1 MSASTFIAVGENI
14 HCTRIY
20 KVGGKFVRALDD
32 NTYVITYTVDGEERH
47 LPIPQHFVESE
58 EWAKKKVKHVA
69 VAIWQGVYG
78 DDAGKAAG
86 IDYLEHMVRV
96 QEAHGASFLDL
107 NVDEFSTD
115 VDERVQLIQWAAQ
128 VIQNISSVPLSI
140 DSSDLTILKAGLAA
154 CDPAKGKPMVNSVSL
169 ERAAAIDI
177 AAEAEA
183 VVIAGAT
190 GETSMPS
197 TIEDRLENFDRLL
210 PKLTEAG
217 FAYKDIYLDPL
228 VFPASVDV
236 QNSRRVIDSIKA
248 LREKYGPEIHFA
260 PGLSN
265 VSYGLPKRIWLN
277 LVFTYLCYEQGC
289 DGGIVDPRHINADV
303 LATIDIESEAFD
315 IAKALLMGE
324 DQYGMDYILAVRQG
338 MI

>member
-20 KVGGKFVRALDD
+20 KVGGKLVHALDD
-32 NTYVITYTVDGEERH
+32 GTYVIAYTVDGERRE
-47 LPIPQHFVESE
+47 LPIPAQFTESE
-58 EWAKKKVKHVA
+58 DWAKKKVKHVA

-78 DDAGKAAG
+78 DAAEKAAG
-86 IDYLEHMVRV
+86 IDYLEHLVRV
-96 QEAHGASFLDL
+96 QEANGAAFLDL

-115 VDERVQLIQWAAQ
+115 VDERVQLIQWAAE
-128 VIQNISSVPLSI
+128 VIQNVSSVPLSI
-140 DSSDLTILKAGLAA
+140 DSSDLTILKAGLGA

-169 ERAAAIDI
+169 ERSAAIEI
-177 AAEAEA
+177 AAEAGA

-197 TIEDRLENFDRLL
+197 TVEDRLENFDRLL

-217 FAYKDIYLDPL
+217 FAYGDMYLDPL

-265 VSYGLPKRIWLN
+265 VSYGLPKRTWLN
-277 LVFTYLCYEQGC
+277 LVFTYLCHEQGC

-303 LATIDIESEAFD
+303 LAAIDTESEAFD
-315 IAKALLMGE
+315 VAKALLMGE

>member
-1 MSASTFIAVGENI
+1 MNTTKFIAVGENI

-20 KVGGKFVRALDD
+20 KVGGKFVHALDD
-32 NTYVITYTVDGEERH
+32 DTYGITYTVDGEERH

-78 DDAGKAAG
+78 DAAGKAAG

-128 VIQNISSVPLSI
+128 VIQNVSSVPLSI
-140 DSSDLTILKAGLAA
+140 DSSDLAILKAGLAA
-154 CDPAKGKPMVNSVSL
+154 CDPSKGKPMVNSISL
-169 ERAAAIDI
+169 ERSAAINV
-177 AAEAEA
+177 AAEAGA

-197 TIEDRLENFDRLL
+197 TLEDRLENFDCLL

-217 FAYKDIYLDPL
+217 FAYEDIYLDPL

-236 QNSRRVIDSIKA
+236 QNSRRVIDVIKV
-248 LREKYGPEIHFA
+248 LREKYGPDIHFA

-265 VSYGLPKRIWLN
+265 VSYGLPKRTWLN
-277 LVFTYLCYEQGC
+277 VVFTYLCHQQGC
-289 DGGIVDPRHINADV
+289 DGGIVDPRHINTNV
-303 LATIDIESEAFD
+303 LATIDTTSEAFNV
-315 IAKALLMGE
+315 AKALLMGK

-338 MI
+338 VI